1 MVAGGMSEGLVSAEE
16 ICARLEAALASGRAD
31 EDWERM
37 VPPEGSIDYLL
48 CYQPRLKRLL
58 RN

>member
-1 MVAGGMSEGLVSAEE
+1 MFAGGMSEGLLSAEE
-16 ICARLEAALASGRAD
+16 VCARLEAALASGRAD

-48 CYQPRLKRLL
+48 HDQPMLKQLQ